1 MKVFIV
7 SHKFVDLPHDEIYAP
22 LFVGAEQNARNERE
36 ANWLYDDSCDGS
48 LSGKN
53 KYYCELTGQ
62 YWMWKAVREDIVGL
76 VHYRRL
82 FASPDDQRRRLNETE
97 IRGLLENYDCI
108 IANRYSCSR
117 AVGYSAPTVAEQYR
131 ASHCSTD
138 LVQLY
143 FVIRKLH
150 PFYVDAFKEVFLRSS
165 SFSPFNMIICKKKLL
180 DDYSRWLF
188 SILREL
194 EDRIDFDRYRSA
206 YQKRALGFMAE
217 RLLNVFILKRGL
229 NPYYCDV
236 FDPNESDA
244 LLGSSATASAPEL
257 LAVGET
263 PNGPFLHNGLDYGK
277 IYRPDFY
284 LRHYEDLNHLYR
296 TNPDGAFDHFVSFGL
311 NEGRVAHPGFSI
323 SSYMNGNP
331 DLTEKLGNDPIAC
344 AEHYIRT
351 GYSHHCIGFE
361 NLDSKLG
368 VESAEGGAVM
378 SRHEERTAR
387 KRERYLAKAEA
398 YGVLD

>member
-1 MKVFIV
+1 MRYI
-7 SHKFVDLPHDEIYAP
+7 AP
-22 LFVGAEQNARNERE
+22 LFVGAEQNACGERK
-36 ANWLYDDSCDGS
+36 ASWLYDDSCNGS

-76 VHYRRL
+76 VHYRRF
-82 FASPDDQRRRLNETE
+82 FASAKDPKRRIDELE
-97 IRGLLENYDCI
+97 IRGILENHDCI
-108 IANRYSCSR
+108 VANRYTCT
-117 AVGYSAPTVAEQYR
+117 SATGSSTLSVAEQYR
-131 ASHCSTD
+131 AAHCSTD

-150 PFYVDAFKEVFLRSS
+150 PFYADAFKEVFLRSS
-165 SFSPFNMIICKKKLL
+165 SFSPFNMIICKKKLF

-194 EDRIDFDRYRSA
+194 EARIDFDKYRSA
-206 YQKRALGFMAE
+206 YQARALGFMAE
-217 RLLNVFILKRGL
+217 RLLNVFILKREL
-229 NPYYCDV
+229 NPYYWDV

-244 LLGSSATASAPEL
+244 LLGNSPTAPASEL
-257 LAVGET
+257 LTVGEM
-263 PNGPFLHNGLDYGK
+263 PGGPFLHNGLDYGK
-277 IYRPDFY
+277 IYSPDFY
-284 LRHYEDLNHLYR
+284 LCHYEDLNRLYR
-296 TNPDGAFDHFVSFGL
+296 ANPGEAFNHFVSFGL
-311 NEGRVAHPGFSI
+311 NEGRMAHPGFSI

-331 DLTEKLGNDPIAC
+331 ELAEKLGNDPVAC

-351 GYSHHCIGFE
+351 GHSRHCIGFE

-368 VESAEGGAVM
+368 VERAEGVAVK
-378 SRHEERTAR
+378 SRHEERMAR

-398 YGVLD
+398 CGVLD